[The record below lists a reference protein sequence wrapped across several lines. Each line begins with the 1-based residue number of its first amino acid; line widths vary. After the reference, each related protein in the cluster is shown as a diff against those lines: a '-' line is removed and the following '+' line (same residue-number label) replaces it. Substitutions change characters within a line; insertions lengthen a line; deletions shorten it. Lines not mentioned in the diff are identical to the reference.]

1 MKYQDHL
8 DSAALEQ
15 YAKALNARAKQA
27 RASGRL
33 RATDLRDRILE
44 SGGRCEWCGRMLVNA
59 DFELDHIIS
68 LKQRGSNTPE
78 NLAVACPECNRQ
90 KGQKHPARFAAEIS
104 IRARRKTLLVER
116 ILQHYA
122 MESHEQAALFAQP
135 AGEPEA
141 FTENNRDNF
150 DEPHYRW

>member
-1 MKYQDHL
+1 MRGPNKRAPRTACALRICAIAYWNPV
-8 DSAALEQ
+8 AAVNG
-15 YAKALNARAKQA
+15 AA
-27 RASGRL
+27 
-33 RATDLRDRILE
+33 
-44 SGGRCEWCGRMLVNA
+44 RMLVNA